1 MKAGQTVLYTS
12 ENGWFDKKGFYIF
25 EKPIFKAVYD
35 NDILKIDEDEIKTKR
50 PLLILEKLI
59 KKHNLYALG
68 FIGYDFNKHILNSKS
83 LKKDDLALPKIFVN
97 LYKKFEFKEYL
108 DLPPEK
114 SIIKQIKFN
123 TSKSEFIQKVEK
135 IKDYISKGDIY
146 QANLSH
152 RIDVYGIFYP
162 FSVFMNLV
170 KTQAAPYMM
179 FIKDLNFSL
188 ISGSMELF
196 LEKKGREIITK
207 PIKGTIKRGSN
218 ELEDEV
224 LKNQLIN
231 SEKERAENLMIT
243 DLMRNDLSKIAS
255 NVKVEELFKVDKYST
270 LFQMS
275 STVKGILKEKLS
287 FEEVILN
294 TFPPGS
300 VTGAPK
306 KRAMEIIDELE
317 DKKRSVYCGAT
328 FLIKPN
334 LDFVMSVAIR
344 QMIFTK
350 DSCSIYVGSGIV
362 WDSDPVKEYKET
374 LIKAKANLKS
384 LDFDIDLVSN

>member
-1 MKAGQTVLYTS
+1 
-12 ENGWFDKKGFYIF
+12 
-25 EKPIFKAVYD
+25 
-35 NDILKIDEDEIKTKR
+35 
-50 PLLILEKLI
+50 
-59 KKHNLYALG
+59 
-68 FIGYDFNKHILNSKS
+68 
-83 LKKDDLALPKIFVN
+83 
-97 LYKKFEFKEYL
+97 
-108 DLPPEK
+108 
-114 SIIKQIKFN
+114 
-123 TSKSEFIQKVEK
+123 
-135 IKDYISKGDIY
+135 
-146 QANLSH
+146 
-152 RIDVYGIFYP
+152 
-162 FSVFMNLV
+162 
-170 KTQAAPYMM
+170 
-179 FIKDLNFSL
+179 
-188 ISGSMELF
+188 MELF

-207 PIKGTIKRGSN
+207 PIKGTIKRGLN
-218 ELEDEV
+218 ELEDEA

-243 DLMRNDLSKIAS
+243 DLMRNDLSKIAN

-317 DKKRSVYCGAT
+317 DKKRSVYCGTT

-344 QMIFTK
+344 QMIFAK
-350 DSCSIYVGSGIV
+350 DRCSIYVGSGIV
-362 WDSDPVKEYKET
+362 WDSDPVKEYEET

>member
-1 MKAGQTVLYTS
+1 
-12 ENGWFDKKGFYIF
+12 
-25 EKPIFKAVYD
+25 
-35 NDILKIDEDEIKTKR
+35 
-50 PLLILEKLI
+50 
-59 KKHNLYALG
+59 
-68 FIGYDFNKHILNSKS
+68 
-83 LKKDDLALPKIFVN
+83 
-97 LYKKFEFKEYL
+97 
-108 DLPPEK
+108 
-114 SIIKQIKFN
+114 
-123 TSKSEFIQKVEK
+123 
-135 IKDYISKGDIY
+135 
-146 QANLSH
+146 
-152 RIDVYGIFYP
+152 
-162 FSVFMNLV
+162 
-170 KTQAAPYMM
+170 
-179 FIKDLNFSL
+179 
-188 ISGSMELF
+188 MELF

-207 PIKGTIKRGSN
+207 PIKGTIKRGLN

-224 LKNQLIN
+224 LKNQLTN

-243 DLMRNDLSKIAS
+243 DLMRNDLSKIAN
-255 NVKVEELFKVDKYST
+255 NVKVKELFKVDKYST

-275 STVKGILKEKLS
+275 STVKGALKEKLS
-287 FEEVILN
+287 FEKIILN

-350 DSCSIYVGSGIV
+350 DGCSIYVGSGIV
-362 WDSDPVKEYKET
+362 WDSDPVKEYEET

-384 LDFDIDLVSN
+384 LDFDIDLISN

>member
-1 MKAGQTVLYTS
+1 
-12 ENGWFDKKGFYIF
+12 
-25 EKPIFKAVYD
+25 
-35 NDILKIDEDEIKTKR
+35 
-50 PLLILEKLI
+50 
-59 KKHNLYALG
+59 
-68 FIGYDFNKHILNSKS
+68 
-83 LKKDDLALPKIFVN
+83 
-97 LYKKFEFKEYL
+97 
-108 DLPPEK
+108 
-114 SIIKQIKFN
+114 
-123 TSKSEFIQKVEK
+123 
-135 IKDYISKGDIY
+135 
-146 QANLSH
+146 
-152 RIDVYGIFYP
+152 
-162 FSVFMNLV
+162 
-170 KTQAAPYMM
+170 
-179 FIKDLNFSL
+179 
-188 ISGSMELF
+188 MELF

-207 PIKGTIKRGSN
+207 PIKGTIKRGLN

-243 DLMRNDLSKIAS
+243 DLMRNDLSKIA
-255 NVKVEELFKVDKYST
+255 NNIKVEELFKVDKYST

-350 DSCSIYVGSGIV
+350 DRCSIYVGSGIV
-362 WDSDPVKEYKET
+362 WDSDSAKEYEET

-384 LDFDIDLVSN
+384 LNFDIDW

>member
-1 MKAGQTVLYTS
+1 
-12 ENGWFDKKGFYIF
+12 
-25 EKPIFKAVYD
+25 
-35 NDILKIDEDEIKTKR
+35 
-50 PLLILEKLI
+50 
-59 KKHNLYALG
+59 
-68 FIGYDFNKHILNSKS
+68 
-83 LKKDDLALPKIFVN
+83 
-97 LYKKFEFKEYL
+97 
-108 DLPPEK
+108 
-114 SIIKQIKFN
+114 
-123 TSKSEFIQKVEK
+123 
-135 IKDYISKGDIY
+135 
-146 QANLSH
+146 
-152 RIDVYGIFYP
+152 
-162 FSVFMNLV
+162 
-170 KTQAAPYMM
+170 
-179 FIKDLNFSL
+179 
-188 ISGSMELF
+188 
-196 LEKKGREIITK
+196 
-207 PIKGTIKRGSN
+207 
-218 ELEDEV
+218 LEDEV

-243 DLMRNDLSKIAS
+243 DLMRNDLSKIAN

-344 QMIFTK
+344 QMIFAN
-350 DSCSIYVGSGIV
+350 DRCSIYVGSGIV
-362 WDSDPVKEYKET
+362 WDSDPVKEYEET

-384 LDFDIDLVSN
+384 LDFDIELVSS